1 MLSPLATREVSGSLG
16 RQLWMKQKDATIAK
30 VSCWRGTGA
39 LCTCKRS
46 RAACGCT
53 ALTRFC
59 VPRYTP
65 QLQRE
70 ALAPDRPTSTFSIL
84 PLDFSNFM
92 LRFGNTPVGTVPS
105 SAVACCML
113 AWPVLGG

>member
-1 MLSPLATREVSGSLG
+1 
-16 RQLWMKQKDATIAK
+16 
-30 VSCWRGTGA
+30 
-39 LCTCKRS
+39 
-46 RAACGCT
+46 
-53 ALTRFC
+53 
-59 VPRYTP
+59 
-65 QLQRE
+65 
-70 ALAPDRPTSTFSIL
+70 L